1 MSQITQPVEQ
11 KPPETDQAAVDAL
24 AGEENE
30 NDEWIRDALTSP
42 DAMGYYLSTG
52 LHVLAFLMAAFLFT
66 VVTDVF
72 DDPPPLQ
79 ASLGDEEVIDGKAR
93 FEAVIEVNKG
103 EVQGDSAMDQLAN
116 LIRPSDDG
124 ELQTLPEQAV
134 PSLMRSSDET
144 GDDADNEFLLR
155 VPEGGLAVTKGSF
168 TAWTMPA
175 RPRPGENYQIIIE
188 VRLKEGT
195 PRYRLSDLTGTVKG
209 TDGFSQKLPYDKS
222 ARRPSMF
229 MNQNNVLQAIQ
240 EKTVAPVRNN
250 KVQLIVEI
258 PGAAADIED
267 TIRIRSRRLR
277 ESQTLV
283 IVFKDRRR

>member
-1 MSQITQPVEQ
+1 MSQITQPLDEL
-11 KPPETDQAAVDAL
+11 PPAQEPAPVDAL
-24 AGEENE
+24 FEDDPEQ
-30 NDEWIRDALTSP
+30 DEWIRDALTSP

-52 LHVLAFLMAAFLFT
+52 LHLLAFLLAAFIFT

-79 ASLGDEEVIDGKAR
+79 ASLGEEEVIDGKAR

-103 EVQGDSAMDQLAN
+103 EVQGDSAMDRLAN
-116 LIRPSDDG
+116 LVRPNNDG

-134 PSLMRSSDET
+134 PSLMRSSAET
-144 GDDADNEFLLR
+144 GDESENEFLLR

-168 TAWTMPA
+168 TAWTIPA

-188 VRLKEGT
+188 VKLKEGT
-195 PRYRLSDLTGTVKG
+195 PRYRLSDLIGTVKG

-258 PGAAADIED
+258 PGAGADIQD
-267 TIRIRSRRLR
+267 TINIRSRRLR
-277 ESQTLV
+277 ESQTLM
-283 IVFKDRRR
+283 IVFKDRR

>member
-1 MSQITQPVEQ
+1 MSQITQPLDEL
-11 KPPETDQAAVDAL
+11 PPAQEPAPVDAL
-24 AGEENE
+24 VEDDPEQ
-30 NDEWIRDALTSP
+30 DEWIRDALTSP

-52 LHVLAFLMAAFLFT
+52 LHLLAFLLAAFIFT

-79 ASLGDEEVIDGKAR
+79 ASLGEEEVIDGKAR

-103 EVQGDSAMDQLAN
+103 EVQGDSAMDRLAN
-116 LIRPSDDG
+116 LVRPNNDG

-134 PSLMRSSDET
+134 PSLMRSSAET
-144 GDDADNEFLLR
+144 GDESENEFLLR

-168 TAWTMPA
+168 TAWTIPA

-188 VRLKEGT
+188 VKLKEGT
-195 PRYRLSDLTGTVKG
+195 PRYRLSDLIGTVKG

-258 PGAAADIED
+258 PGAGADIQD
-267 TIRIRSRRLR
+267 TINIRSRRLR
-277 ESQTLV
+277 ESQTLM
-283 IVFKDRRR
+283 IVFKDRR